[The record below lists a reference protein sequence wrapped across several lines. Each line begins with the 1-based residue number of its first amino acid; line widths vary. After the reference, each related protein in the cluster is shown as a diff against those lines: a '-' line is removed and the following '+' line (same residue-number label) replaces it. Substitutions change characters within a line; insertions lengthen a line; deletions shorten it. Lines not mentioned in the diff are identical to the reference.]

1 MAEMNT
7 NTAELLQQMID
18 IKKDMRTAI
27 SNKGVTVVSGMES
40 YPSAIDSIQ
49 TGDIIIDGSNIDYTQ
64 CGWSSTSSNAANMAY
79 PMSMNNLMTIT
90 RHWGNE
96 YNKLSET
103 ELRNQY
109 YTLNSDGL
117 QCIMF
122 SNGGAGVFN
131 NVVIAPEIQPI
142 LSGINIF
149 ASCQS
154 LQYVPELNFTR
165 TTSLSHA
172 FHGCLS
178 LTNIPKLLTT
188 GVTHMHYAFAVC
200 KSLTMVPQMDTSSVT
215 TFSNAFSGCKSLIDT
230 GNLNYSSAIDCDHM
244 FYECGL
250 KKINPIDFSTI
261 EDASYMFAKCG
272 SIENGGII
280 EIEGLTNIGKTVNF
294 NSTGMFLSTL
304 LTTENMRV
312 IVDGLYDR
320 NKPGYNYGTITFD
333 AAIGTITTDIIET
346 ATSKNWMIKQ

>member
-27 SNKGVTVVSGMES
+27 GNKGVTVVSGMES

-79 PMSMNNLMTIT
+79 PMSMNNLMTKT
-90 RHWGNE
+90 RHWSNE
-96 YNKLSET
+96 YNGLSET
-103 ELRNQY
+103 ELRSRFY
-109 YTLNSDGL
+109 VLNSQGF
-117 QCIMF
+117 QCVMF

-131 NVVIAPEIQPI
+131 DVVIAPEIRPI
-142 LSGINIF
+142 LSGVSIF

-154 LQYVPELNFTR
+154 LQYVPELDFTG
-165 TTSLSHA
+165 TTSLDHA
-172 FHGCLS
+172 FDGCLS

-188 GVTHMHYAFAVC
+188 GVTNMHAAFRNC
-200 KSLTMVPQMDTSSVT
+200 RSLTMVPEMNTSSVT
-215 TFSNAFSGCKSLIDT
+215 NFSSAFEDCTSLIDT
-230 GNLNYSSAIDCDHM
+230 GNLNYSSAIDCENM
-244 FYECGL
+244 FYGCGL

-294 NSTGMFLSTL
+294 NSTGMFLNTL